1 MPSFFIITSPL
12 RWFAENPLL
21 AMMLRHAVLFMS
33 LSSAL
38 GLSIGG
44 VGSVRPASP
53 PARASRVRAV
63 AELVRTDSPPPA
75 SLSGALPDCPATIW
89 DADALDVDMWQK
101 KYKDENLA
109 ACPIE
114 VVATDAANAQGE
126 EYFLERRDEFKEMLA
141 THGTI
146 WFRGFELMK
155 DPAGFRSFWESLQ
168 LDPCLDPI
176 HTSGLRKFLSK
187 GDAVYEEVRER

>member
-1 MPSFFIITSPL
+1 
-12 RWFAENPLL
+12 
-21 AMMLRHAVLFMS
+21 MMLRHAVLFMS

-101 KYKDENLA
+101 NYKDENLA

-126 EYFLERRDEFKEMLA
+126 EYFLERRDVRCL
-141 THGTI
+141 
-146 WFRGFELMK
+146 
-155 DPAGFRSFWESLQ
+155 SQ
-168 LDPCLDPI
+168 LDAEARVCTNACRQCDVDD
-176 HTSGLRKFLSK
+176 GAR
-187 GDAVYEEVRER
+187 REARRRSR